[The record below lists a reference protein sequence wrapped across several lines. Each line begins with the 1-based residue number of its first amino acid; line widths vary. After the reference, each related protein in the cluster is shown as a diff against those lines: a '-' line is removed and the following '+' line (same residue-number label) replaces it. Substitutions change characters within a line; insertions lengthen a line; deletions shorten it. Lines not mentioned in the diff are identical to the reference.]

1 MVGVHYKFIELEQK
15 DEMLKA
21 EWHCLQTASSNK
33 TFWHSFI
40 SLLVFYSVNMYSAI
54 SRLCTVLGAESRE
67 SYSNREARALEE
79 EARGMQGW
87 GETS

>member
-1 MVGVHYKFIELEQK
+1 
-15 DEMLKA
+15 
-21 EWHCLQTASSNK
+21 
-33 TFWHSFI
+33 
-40 SLLVFYSVNMYSAI
+40 MYSAI

-79 EARGMQGW
+79 GARGMQGW